1 MFTCCSF
8 LLIAEKS
15 RGRQRAAELE
25 AELRNAL
32 ARAEYREREIVAW
45 RSDEQKRA
53 AFLQQAFLQYM
64 GSSPA
69 YGLPA
74 PSAESPLAL
83 GMSLGALGASAQSA
97 GAAPAESSA
106 LHYPHGAPSPRAS
119 SLPPIKSK

>member
-1 MFTCCSF
+1 MR
-8 LLIAEKS
+8 IAEKS

-45 RSDEQKRA
+45 RTDEQKRA

-64 GSSPA
+64 GTSPA

-74 PSAESPLAL
+74 PSAESPLSFA
-83 GMSLGALGASAQSA
+83 MSLGPLGPSAQSA
-97 GAAPAESSA
+97 GAALIDSSA
-106 LHYPHGAPSPRAS
+106 QHYPHGSPSPRAS

>member
-1 MFTCCSF
+1 MLRLCPV
-8 LLIAEKS
+8 AEKS

-45 RSDEQKRA
+45 RADEQKRA

-83 GMSLGALGASAQSA
+83 GMSLGPSASA
-97 GAAPAESSA
+97 GAAPIDSSA
-106 LHYPHGAPSPRAS
+106 QHYPHGSPSPRAS